1 MTESRKTALV
11 TGAASGIGLALS
23 KHLLSRGYNVALCDI
38 NAEAGRTHMAELGEN
53 AIFIQNDATSYED
66 QVKAF
71 EQLWATWGRLDFV
84 AANAGIGDSV
94 DFYGSLSSSG
104 TPAKPNLRTIDV
116 NLTAVLFTVYLAQ
129 HYLARNPAGGKIT
142 ITASSAALYPIPFA
156 PLYGASKSAIPGLVR
171 SMASKLQESNIAI
184 NCICPGMVPTALTDA
199 IVKIIPKDKITPF
212 STVMK
217 AHDRFLDGNEA
228 GCAAEISVDKIYL
241 RDHVPFADKE
251 QEWICTAVPT
261 LGVERLETPV

>member
-1 MTESRKTALV
+1 
-11 TGAASGIGLALS
+11 
-23 KHLLSRGYNVALCDI
+23 
-38 NAEAGRTHMAELGEN
+38 
-53 AIFIQNDATSYED
+53 
-66 QVKAF
+66 
-71 EQLWATWGRLDFV
+71 
-84 AANAGIGDSV
+84 
-94 DFYGSLSSSG
+94 
-104 TPAKPNLRTIDV
+104 
-116 NLTAVLFTVYLAQ
+116 
-129 HYLARNPAGGKIT
+129 
-142 ITASSAALYPIPFA
+142 
-156 PLYGASKSAIPGLVR
+156 
-171 SMASKLQESNIAI
+171 
-184 NCICPGMVPTALTDA
+184 MVPTALTDA